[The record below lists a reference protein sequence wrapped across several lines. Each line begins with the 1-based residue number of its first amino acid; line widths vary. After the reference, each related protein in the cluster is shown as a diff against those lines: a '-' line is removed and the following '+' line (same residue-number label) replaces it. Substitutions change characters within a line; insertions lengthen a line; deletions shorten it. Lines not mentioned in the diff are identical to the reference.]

1 MAFSDDSVDNQ
12 GSYAVFVYKD
22 YVIVDDGSCLSD
34 KNMYQIIG
42 YCQFHGIEYKIN
54 KWKDRKGVN
63 KMSDLLLKTQQELHE
78 NTTKWNRVVEKIK
91 EINFKKYE
99 TNQTIGFIIDDIV
112 KGEFIGEEKK
122 EDESSWAKEIDRSDM
137 REWDKPN
144 ESEVL

>member
-1 MAFSDDSVDNQ
+1 M
-12 GSYAVFVYKD
+12 GYYKKQETEN
-22 YVIVDDGSCLSD
+22 G
-34 KNMYQIIG
+34 
-42 YCQFHGIEYKIN
+42 
-54 KWKDRKGVN
+54 GVN

-91 EINFKKYE
+91 QINFKKYE

-112 KGEFIGEEKK
+112 KGEFINEEKK
-122 EDESSWAKEIDRSDM
+122 ENKGMTIEIAYGNANGDESSWAKEIDRSDM

>member
-1 MAFSDDSVDNQ
+1 M
-12 GSYAVFVYKD
+12 GYYKKQETEN
-22 YVIVDDGSCLSD
+22 G
-34 KNMYQIIG
+34 
-42 YCQFHGIEYKIN
+42 E
-54 KWKDRKGVN
+54 VN

-112 KGEFIGEEKK
+112 KGEFIGQEKK